1 MNKPQQA
8 DYLLNHP
15 LIQEFFAQLHKQV
28 YSGLKKAKTAEGR
41 EELAAF
47 GRYADEFEQFF
58 RAYVQTGQMEEIQSR
73 ERERLE
79 AAEKAR
85 MERVA
90 KLYSY

>member
-8 DYLLNHP
+8 DFLLNHP
-15 LIQEFFAQLHKQV
+15 LVQEFFSQLHKQV
-28 YSGLKKAKTAEGR
+28 YSGLKKAKTPETR

-58 RAYVQTGQMEEIQSR
+58 KAYIQTGQMEEIEAR
-73 ERERLE
+73 EKERLQ
-79 AAEKAR
+79 AYEKLR
-85 MERVA
+85 MEKVA